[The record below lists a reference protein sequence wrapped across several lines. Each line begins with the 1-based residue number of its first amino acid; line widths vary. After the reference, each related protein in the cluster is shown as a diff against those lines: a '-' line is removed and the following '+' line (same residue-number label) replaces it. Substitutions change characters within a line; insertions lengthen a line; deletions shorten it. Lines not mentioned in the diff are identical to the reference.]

1 MQFGPNESEKLT
13 LTRFKAMLKT
23 NDVLFF
29 DSDEFEIII
38 NHYLDNGKM
47 AMAKKAIRIGLEQ
60 HPTSTSLKLFLV
72 EIFVIENKL
81 DKAEVLID
89 EIFEIEK
96 SNEDVYIQK
105 ANIHSR
111 RNEHVQAIYQL
122 ETALDISLD
131 KSEIYSFIG
140 IEYLYLEDFN
150 NALENFILCLTDDP
164 DNRQALHNIV
174 YCYDILERH
183 QEAID
188 FLLEYIEIRPYNEV
202 AWQNIGKQYYIL
214 KNYEKALEAYDYAII
229 SDDAFVG
236 AYLEKGKVLERLGYY
251 EKAIECYVITLR
263 LEDPSTFALLRAGK
277 CYEKLGNY
285 GLAKKFYKQCIDQD
299 SLLDKGWLAI
309 ARLYKRQKKYK
320 PALAYIKKAINID
333 NTNIKYWKCYAS
345 IHYKLRDFK
354 NAAIGYTKCIELADY
369 NLQHWLNLADTLI
382 KIAKWNDA
390 KKVLENASEFFHDE
404 VKLNYR
410 LAGIYYKTLDLEKGA
425 FYLSTALYQDPDAVN
440 ILKNTFPFVYFNPD
454 IQAIISKHSSKI

>member
-131 KSEIYSFIG
+131 KFEIYSFIG
-140 IEYLYLEDFN
+140 IEYLYLEDFI
-150 NALENFILCLTDDP
+150 NALENFILCLTDDL

-263 LEDPSTFALLRAGK
+263 LEDPSTFALVRAGK

-354 NAAIGYTKCIELADY
+354 NAAIVYTKCIELADY